1 MAVCWRKREES
12 IVADGTLG
20 FIGLGNMG
28 GPMARHAAATGR
40 ETVVHDIA
48 GTADRAPPGATV
60 AQSNGEVARRAGI
73 VALSLP
79 TVAANREVVLEI
91 AAAGRR
97 GQIVVDTCTIGPAAA
112 RENARILAESGIAYL
127 DSPVSG
133 MKFRAE
139 EGALASMAS
148 GPEDVLERARAMV
161 GSWSRTIFHVGLEP
175 GLGQTMKLVNNAL
188 NISTLVTST
197 EAVAYGES
205 AGLDVATMLAV
216 INASTGQN
224 FTTLHAFPKHVATGE
239 FDGSGAEAHLVKKDL
254 GLFVETADADGAPCP
269 TIFRAYDTVAA
280 FADSDPGQDMIRIY
294 PFVRDGAS

>member
-1 MAVCWRKREES
+1 MADE
-12 IVADGTLG
+12 IFG

-48 GTADRAPPGATV
+48 GTADRAPPGAVV

-91 AAAGRR
+91 AAAGHS

-112 RENARILAESGIAYL
+112 RENARILGEAGIAYL

-139 EGALASMAS
+139 EGTLASMAS
-148 GPEDVLERARAMV
+148 GPQAVLDRARSLV
-161 GSWSRTIFHVGLEP
+161 ESWSRTIFHVGLEP

-188 NISTLVTST
+188 NISTLVTSS
-197 EAVAYGES
+197 EAVAYGER
-205 AGLDVATMLAV
+205 AGLDIATMLEV

-239 FDGSGAEAHLVKKDL
+239 FGGSGAEAHVVKKDL
-254 GLFVETADADGAPCP
+254 GLFVEVAGADGVPCP
-269 TIFRAYDTVAA
+269 TIVRAYDTVAA
-280 FADSDPGQDMIRIY
+280 FADAGPVEDMMRIY
-294 PFVRDGAS
+294 PFVRDRES

>member
-1 MAVCWRKREES
+1 M
-12 IVADGTLG
+12 ADGTFG

-48 GTADRAPPGATV
+48 GTADRAPPGAVV

-79 TVAANREVVLEI
+79 TVDANREVVLEI
-91 AAAGRR
+91 AAAAHA

-112 RENARILAESGIAYL
+112 RENARILAEAGIAYL

-139 EGALASMAS
+139 EGTLASMAS
-148 GPEDVLERARAMV
+148 GPKEILDRARAMV
-161 GSWSRTIFHVGLEP
+161 EAWSRTVFHVGLEP

-188 NISTLVTST
+188 YISGLVAST
-197 EAVAYGES
+197 EAVSYGER
-205 AGLDVATMLAV
+205 AGLDIATMLEV

-224 FTTLHAFPKHVATGE
+224 FTTLHAFPKHVATGD

-254 GLFVETADADGAPCP
+254 RLFVETADADDAPCP

-280 FADSDPGQDMIRIY
+280 FSDSDPGQDVIGIY
-294 PFVRDGAS
+294 PFVRDGAA

>member
-1 MAVCWRKREES
+1 MADE
-12 IVADGTLG
+12 TFG

-48 GTADRAPPGATV
+48 GTADRAPEGAAV

-73 VALSLP
+73 VAISLP

-91 AAAGRR
+91 AAAGHK
-97 GQIVVDTCTIGPAAA
+97 GQVVVDTCTVGPAAA
-112 RENARILAESGIAYL
+112 RENARILDEAGVAYL

-139 EGALASMAS
+139 EGTLASMAA

-161 GSWSRTIFHVGLEP
+161 GAWSHTIFHVGLEP

-188 NISTLVTST
+188 YISGLIVST
-197 EAVAYGES
+197 EAVAWGES
-205 AGLDVATMLAV
+205 AGLDIATMLEV
-216 INASTGQN
+216 VNASTGQN
-224 FTTLHAFPKHVATGE
+224 FTTLNAFPKYIATGD

-254 GLFVETADADGAPCP
+254 GLFLESAGADGAPCP
-269 TIFRAYDTVAA
+269 TIVRSYDTVAA
-280 FADSDPGQDMIRIY
+280 FAESGPVQDMMRIY
-294 PFVRDGAS
+294 PFVRGGAS

>member
-1 MAVCWRKREES
+1 MADE
-12 IVADGTLG
+12 IFG

-48 GTADRAPPGATV
+48 GTADRAPAGASA

-91 AAAGRR
+91 AAAAHA

-112 RENARILAESGIAYL
+112 RENARILAEAGIAYL

-148 GPEDVLERARAMV
+148 GPQEVLDRARAMV
-161 GSWSRTIFHVGLEP
+161 EAWSRAVFHVGLEP

-188 NISTLVTST
+188 NISALVISS
-197 EAVAYGES
+197 EALACGER
-205 AGLDVATMLAV
+205 AGLDISTMLEVA
-216 INASTGQN
+216 NAGTGQN

-239 FDGSGAEAHLVKKDL
+239 FGGSGAEAHVVEKDL
-254 GLFVETADADGAPCP
+254 GLFVEGAEANGAPCP
-269 TIFRAYDTVAA
+269 VIVRAWDTVAA
-280 FADSDPGQDMIRIY
+280 FADSGPAQDMMRIY
-294 PFVRDGAS
+294 PFVRDRDS

>member
-1 MAVCWRKREES
+1 MADE
-12 IVADGTLG
+12 IFG

-28 GPMARHAAATGR
+28 GPMARHTAATGR

-48 GTADRAPPGATV
+48 GTADRAPPGSAI

-91 AAAGRR
+91 AAAAHS

-112 RENARILAESGIAYL
+112 RENARILAEAGIAYL

-139 EGALASMAS
+139 EGTLASMAS
-148 GPEDVLERARAMV
+148 GPQEVLDRARSMV
-161 GSWSRTIFHVGLEP
+161 DAWSRTIFHVGLEP

-188 NISTLVTST
+188 NISTLVTSS
-197 EAVAYGES
+197 EAVAYGER
-205 AGLDVATMLAV
+205 AGLDIATMLEV

-239 FDGSGAEAHLVKKDL
+239 FAGSGAEAHVVKKDL
-254 GLFVETADADGAPCP
+254 GLFVEGAEADGAPCP
-269 TIFRAYDTVAA
+269 TIVRAYDTVAA
-280 FADSDPGQDMIRIY
+280 FADSGPVQDMMRIY
-294 PFVRDGAS
+294 PFVRDRDL

>member
-1 MAVCWRKREES
+1 M
-12 IVADGTLG
+12 ADGTFG

-28 GPMARHAAATGR
+28 GPMARHAALTGS

-48 GTADRAPPGATV
+48 GTADRAPPGAVV

-79 TVAANREVVLEI
+79 TVASNREVVLEI
-91 AAAGRR
+91 AAAGHK

-112 RENARILAESGIAYL
+112 RDNARILAEAGIAYL

-139 EGALASMAS
+139 EGTLASMAS
-148 GPEDVLERARAMV
+148 GSQEVLDRAREMV
-161 GSWSRTIFHVGLEP
+161 GAWSRTIFHVGLEP

-188 NISTLVTST
+188 NISTLVTSS
-197 EAVAYGES
+197 EAVSYGER
-205 AGLDVATMLAV
+205 AGLDIATMLEV

-224 FTTLHAFPKHVATGE
+224 FTTLHAFPKHVATGD
-239 FDGSGAEAHLVKKDL
+239 FSGSGAEAHVVKKDL
-254 GLFVETADADGAPCP
+254 GLFVEGAGADGAPCP
-269 TIFRAYDTVAA
+269 TILRAYDTVAA

>member
-1 MAVCWRKREES
+1 MADE
-12 IVADGTLG
+12 TFG

-48 GTADRAPPGATV
+48 GTADRAPPGAAT

-91 AAAGRR
+91 AAAGHA
-97 GQIVVDTCTIGPAAA
+97 GQVVIDTCTIGPAAA
-112 RENARILAESGIAYL
+112 RENARILAEAGIAYL

-139 EGALASMAS
+139 EGTLASMAS
-148 GPEDVLERARAMV
+148 GPEEVLDRARAMV
-161 GSWSRTIFHVGLEP
+161 GAWSRTVFHVGLEP

-188 NISTLVTST
+188 NISGLVAST
-197 EAVAYGES
+197 EAVAYGER
-205 AGLDVATMLAV
+205 AGLDIMTMLEV

-239 FDGSGAEAHLVKKDL
+239 FSGSGAEAHLVKKDL
-254 GLFVETADADGAPCP
+254 GLFVETAGADGAPCP

-294 PFVRDGAS
+294 PFVRDGTV